1 MFFWFFL
8 ICCFTLFFSYL
19 FPLSHFFMAKIVDMS
34 KDYKPSS
41 KIIFDIP
48 TAMNFFH
55 LKPQMTKQKI
65 RAEVQRMV
73 IAWNA
78 EYEEKPNVSSFFSI
92 ELFLFSLIFNIV

>member
-1 MFFWFFL
+1 MYYFFIHSL
-8 ICCFTLFFSYL
+8 TLFFSFL
-19 FPLSHFFMAKIVDMS
+19 FPLSHFFMVKIVDMS

-55 LKPQMTKQKI
+55 LKPSMTKQKI

-78 EYEEKPNVSSFFSI
+78 EYEEKPNVNTFFI
-92 ELFLFSLIFNIV
+92 NIKNFF